1 MLAFPDAPK
10 MSMARCCGFAHPR
23 AGQSYVVQARKA
35 RWWSENMVDEVL
47 GAVVADRYGERAA

>member
-1 MLAFPDAPK
+1 MLAFPETPK
-10 MSMARCCGFAHPR
+10 MAMARCCGFVHPR

-35 RWWSENMVDEVL
+35 RWWSEELVDEVL